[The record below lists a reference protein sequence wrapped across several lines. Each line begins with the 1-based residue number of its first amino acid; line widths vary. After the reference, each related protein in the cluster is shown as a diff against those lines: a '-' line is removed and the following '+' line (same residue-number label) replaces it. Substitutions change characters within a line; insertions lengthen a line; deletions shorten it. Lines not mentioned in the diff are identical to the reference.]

1 MATRFTVRLSHVVRS
16 LCGPPGETCPHRNGR
31 QANVGNPSSPNPGP
45 FMLAMAH
52 VSLKK
57 EEEKKQQPFPIE
69 ASDFQEQED
78 MSCMGLRS
86 QKEAGCL
93 AFFLPQSQRCT
104 IYTGAL
110 RVSYP
115 IRSQRVINAYTAARR
130 LICYVVFRHALSAHL
145 RN

>member
-86 QKEAGCL
+86 QKEAGWL
-93 AFFLPQSQRCT
+93 AFFAS
-104 IYTGAL
+104 ISAL
-110 RVSYP
+110 HDLHGRVTRVVSDP
-115 IRSQRVINAYTAARR
+115 IATCHKCVYG
-130 LICYVVFRHALSAHL
+130 CPEAHL
-145 RN
+145 LCCV

>member
-86 QKEAGCL
+86 QKEAGWL
-93 AFFLPQSQRCT
+93 AFFCLNLSVARFTRARYAC
-104 IYTGAL
+104 
-110 RVSYP
+110 R
-115 IRSQRVINAYTAARR
+115 IRSD
-130 LICYVVFRHALSAHL
+130 
-145 RN
+145 RNVS